1 MINFYIALRA
11 RCFFEHKCPK
21 FEHLQRSMPLK
32 NFLYLVELVES
43 LNGREVVDVEAHDLV
58 TDL

>member
-1 MINFYIALRA
+1 
-11 RCFFEHKCPK
+11 
-21 FEHLQRSMPLK
+21 MPLK